1 MYEDSYQLKFR
12 LYLTFYKPHK
22 LTRLV
27 FFFTSICILCT
38 SSLFGQSHYFKRYQ
52 VENGLSN
59 STVFC
64 SLQDRNGFLWFGTK
78 DGLNR
83 FDGYNFKIFQT
94 DADDTKSIGDNFIR
108 SIYEDPN
115 GGIWLGTNNGLY
127 KYNVINENFSLAVA
141 TEIDIR
147 DIAMDK
153 NGEVWYI
160 SGSNLNRFNP
170 ATKKIFSF
178 NPKSFF
184 YASSISLSDDGT
196 VWLSSNVGTLEKY
209 NSKTNTFKSFD
220 VFANSVSSSSR
231 WIEKIRTFGNDYV
244 FIATSTQGAKIF
256 DIKTETY
263 RDILRYNPDKTDI
276 YARDF
281 ARRSADEFWIGT
293 ESGVF
298 IYNIKTNKYINLRKS
313 YNDPYSLSDNAVY
326 TLTVDKEGG
335 VWAGTFFGGVNYYPK
350 QYTSFEKF
358 FPDYSPLSLSG
369 NAIREI
375 RQDKYGNLWFG
386 TEDAGLNKLENKGK
400 GFIHYYPNGKKGSI
414 AYSNIHGLLAIDNK
428 LWIGTFEHG
437 LDIMDIKSGKIVKH
451 YDAGPSANQLKNNF
465 IVTFYQTSKGEILI
479 GTRSGL
485 FCYNSASDDFSYI
498 PYLSAHFVHSII
510 EDHTGTIWVGTV
522 GQGLFYFNKKTKQ
535 SGNYKFDPKDKNS
548 IGSNNVNAVYED
560 SDHTLWLATEGGG
573 LCQLLPDKKTFKR
586 ITNKN
591 GLPSNTAY
599 KIIEDN
605 DKNLWITS
613 SKGLVFMD
621 RDSKRLKIYSKANG
635 LLNDQFNYN
644 SAFKDKDG
652 MLYFGSVKGLIK
664 IDPTQFIKSS
674 FVPPV
679 YITGFQI
686 YNEEVGVNNPS
697 SPLKKS
703 INFTDT
709 IYLNYDQSSFSIDF
723 ASLSYTAPEMTE
735 YAFKMVGLEKDWT
748 YIKSNR
754 KAYFTELSPGKYV
767 FKVKAANFSGLWN
780 GKEKQITILIAPPF
794 WASYWA
800 YLVYILLLVFL
811 IYLGFSTY
819 HNRHKAKNERKL
831 ELFEHEKEKE
841 IYHAKIEFF
850 TNVAHEIRTPLT
862 LIKGP
867 MEKIIMKVDE
877 VPQIKNNLLI
887 MERNTDR
894 LLNLTNQLLDFRKT
908 ETNGFSLNFV
918 KANIKLL
925 LEDNYQRFKPLAE
938 QKKIRFR
945 INLPETPVSAYV
957 DPEALNKILSNLL
970 NNAVKY
976 SKSKVKLTLQ
986 PLEEGESYLTLIVEN
1001 DGYLI
1006 PKEMKEKVFE
1016 TFYRIKE
1023 TEKVSG
1029 SGMGLALARSL
1040 TQLHNGTLVM
1050 LPSENNMNIFSLTL
1064 PIHQDIEFNPVM
1076 TDKI

>member
-1 MYEDSYQLKFR
+1 M
-12 LYLTFYKPHK
+12 
-22 LTRLV
+22 TRFV
-27 FFFTSICILCT
+27 FCFTILIILCT
-38 SSLFGQSHYFKRYQ
+38 SSIFGQSRYFKRYQ

-64 SLQDRNGFLWFGTK
+64 SLQDRNGFMWFGTK

-83 FDGYNFKIFQT
+83 FDGYTFKIFQT
-94 DADDTKSIGDNFIR
+94 DVDDPKSIGDNFIR
-108 SIYEDPN
+108 SIYEDPH
-115 GGIWLGTNNGLY
+115 GVIWVGTYKGLY
-127 KYNVINENFSLAVA
+127 QYDVISETFSLAVA
-141 TEIDIR
+141 TDFDVRAIV
-147 DIAMDK
+147 MDK
-153 NGEVWYI
+153 LGDVWYI
-160 SGSNLNRFNP
+160 SGANLNKFNP

-178 NPKSFF
+178 NPQSFF
-184 YASSISLSDDGT
+184 YASSICLSDDGI
-196 VWLSSNVGTLEKY
+196 VWVSANDGVLKKY
-209 NSKTNTFKSFD
+209 NPKTNTFKSYNVYDKEPF
-220 VFANSVSSSSR
+220 SSSKY
-231 WIEKIRTFGNDYV
+231 IEKIRGFGNDYI

-256 DIKTETY
+256 DIKSETY
-263 RDILRYNPDKTDI
+263 RNILRYNLDKTDI

-281 ARRSADEFWIGT
+281 ARHSADEFWIGT
-293 ESGVF
+293 ESGIF
-298 IYNIKTNKYINLRKS
+298 IYNIKTNKYTNLRKS
-313 YNDPYSLSDNAVY
+313 YNDPYSISDNAIY
-326 TLTVDKEGG
+326 TLTIDKEGG
-335 VWAGTFFGGVNYYPK
+335 IWAGTFFGGVNYYPK

-358 FPDYSPLSLSG
+358 FPDYSPKSLSG
-369 NAIREI
+369 NAVREI
-375 RQDKYGNLWFG
+375 CQDQYGNLWFG
-386 TEDAGLNKLENKGK
+386 TEDAGLNKLESKEK
-400 GFIHYYPNGKKGSI
+400 GFIHFYPNGTKSTI
-414 AYSNIHGLLAIDNK
+414 SYTNIHALLAVGNK

-437 LDIMDIKSGKIVKH
+437 LDILDIKSGKVVKH
-451 YDAGPSANQLKNNF
+451 YNSGSGANQLKNNF
-465 IVTFYQTSKGEILI
+465 IITFLQTSEGKIYL

-485 FCYNSASDDFSYI
+485 FSYNEGTDDFTYI
-498 PYLSAHFVHSII
+498 PYLSAHFVHSIT
-510 EDHTGTIWVGTV
+510 EDHNGTIWVGTV
-522 GQGLFYFNKKTKQ
+522 GQGLFYFNPKTKQ
-535 SGNYKFDPKDKNS
+535 SGNYQFDPKDKNS
-548 IGSNNVNAVYED
+548 LGSNNVDAVYED
-560 SDHTLWLATEGGG
+560 SKHTLWLATEGGG
-573 LCQLLPDKKTFKR
+573 LCQLLPDHKTFKR

-591 GLPSNTAY
+591 GLPSNTVY

-605 DKNLWITS
+605 DQNLWITT
-613 SKGLVFMD
+613 SKGLVFME
-621 RDSKRLKIYSKANG
+621 RNTNHLKIFSKANG

-664 IDPTQFIKSS
+664 VDPTKFIKST

-686 YNEEVGVNNPS
+686 NNEEVGLNNRK

-709 IYLNYDQSSFSIDF
+709 IRLNYDQSTFSIDF

-735 YAFKMVGLEKDWT
+735 YAFKMVNLEGNWT
-748 YIKSNR
+748 YLKSNR
-754 KAYFTELSPGKYV
+754 KAYFTDLSPGKYV
-767 FKVKAANFSGLWN
+767 FKVRAANFSGIWA
-780 GKEKQITILIAPPF
+780 GKEKQLVIQITPPF
-794 WASYWA
+794 WANYWA
-800 YLVYILLLVFL
+800 YLLYFLLLLFS
-811 IYLGFSTY
+811 IYLSISTY
-819 HNRHKAKNERKL
+819 HNRHKAKNQRKL

-887 MERNTDR
+887 MQRNTDR

-918 KANIKLL
+918 KANVKLL
-925 LEDNYQRFKPLAE
+925 LENNYQQFKPLAE
-938 QKKIRFR
+938 QKKIRYK
-945 INLPETPVSAYV
+945 INVPDTSVYAYV

-970 NNAVKY
+970 NNAIKY
-976 SKSKVKLTLQ
+976 SESMVLLTLQ
-986 PLEEGESYLTLIVEN
+986 PLEEGESHITFIVEN

-1023 TEKVSG
+1023 TEKVAG

-1040 TQLHNGTLVM
+1040 TQLHNGMLVI
-1050 LPSENNMNIFSLTL
+1050 LPSENNRNVFSLTL

-1076 TDKI
+1076 TDRI